1 MPPNRSQPA
10 AFANSSISSL
20 SLSRARM
27 GMTGAAARRSV
38 RPDGKASPLGC
49 TLCRQDASDRAIA
62 GLVQLALWDR
72 RFELLD
78 LGGLPLLVVERQH
91 IAFRGDFDAI
101 AVCYVPVQI
110 HLGELVLPP
119 AR

>member
-1 MPPNRSQPA
+1 MAANRSQPA

-49 TLCRQDASDRAIA
+49 TLCRQDASDRVIA

-72 RFELLD
+72 RFELRD
-78 LGGLPLLVVERQH
+78 LGGLRRVAVEGQH
-91 IAFRGDFDAI
+91 IAFRGDRDAL
-101 AVCYVPVQI
+101 AVG
-110 HLGELVLPP
+110 HL
-119 AR
+119 